1 MSRKRQGERVLGPYQ
16 ENGLFRVVQVDA
28 TGRRESV
35 KFESE
40 AKALR
45 YMEVLLA
52 SLDREEHTTETALD
66 AYETYLGEKG
76 NKARSTGTTLW
87 SIRQF
92 FPDALPLQLLSTKR
106 CEALYV
112 DLRTRTSERTK
123 QPMSADTHRNILA
136 QTKSF
141 LVWCV
146 GKGWLRE
153 NPCEKVKGIG
163 KRRPRGKSLGR
174 EGNTLRVKEARAWYL
189 KALELADRGDEGAT
203 AALVAL
209 LLGMRASEITSR
221 RVRDLDEDESPGDLL
236 WIPCSKTP
244 AGRRTLEV
252 PEVLRPLLVRHAKDK
267 HRDAFLFQATREDR
281 ARRRKE
287 PVSPEDV
294 KRQEI
299 EGRAH
304 WRDWIIG
311 NVRRICKKAGVPEV
325 TAHALRG
332 LLATLTAER
341 GLAGHLI
348 AATLGHEDERTTM
361 HAYAAPGAAAAGANR
376 RGLVLLE
383 GGLKAGAEKP

>member
-1 MSRKRQGERVLGPYQ
+1 MSRKRQGERVLGPY
-16 ENGLFRVVQVDA
+16 EEDGLFRVVQVDA

-40 AKALR
+40 AKAQR
-45 YMEVLLA
+45 YIEVLLA
-52 SLDREEHTTETALD
+52 SLDREEHTTESAID
-66 AYETYLGEKG
+66 AYKAYLVEKG
-76 NKARSTGTTLW
+76 NKERSTETTVW
-87 SIRQF
+87 AIGEF
-92 FPDALPLQLLSTKR
+92 FPSALPLQLLSAKR
-106 CEALYV
+106 CEALYAE
-112 DLRTRTSERTK
+112 LRTRPRERTQK
-123 QPMSADTHRNILA
+123 PLSADTHRNILA

-141 LVWCV
+141 LAWCV
-146 GKGWLRE
+146 TKGWLRT
-153 NPCEKVKGIG
+153 NPLADVKGIG

-174 EGNTLRVKEARAWYL
+174 DGNTLRVKEARAWYV
-189 KALELADRGDEGAT
+189 KALELAEKGDEGAT

-209 LLGMRASEITSR
+209 LLGMRAGEITSR
-221 RVRDLDEDESPGDLL
+221 RVRDLDEDETPGDLL

-252 PEVLRPLLVRHAKDK
+252 PEVLRPLLVRCAKDK
-267 HRDAFLFQATREDR
+267 DRDAFLFQATRDDR
-281 ARRRKE
+281 AHRRKK
-287 PVSPEDV
+287 PLSPEDV
-294 KRQEI
+294 ERQEI

-304 WRDWIIG
+304 WRDWIRK
-311 NVRRICKKAGVPEV
+311 NVRRICRLAKVPQV

-383 GGLKAGAEKP
+383 GGLKAGSEKA

>member
-1 MSRKRQGERVLGPYQ
+1 MSRKRQGERVLGPYE
-16 ENGLFRVVQVDA
+16 ENGLFRIVQIDA
-28 TGRRESV
+28 AGRRESV

-45 YMEVLLA
+45 YMELLLA

-66 AYETYLGEKG
+66 AYETFLGEKG
-76 NKARSTGTTLW
+76 NKERSTVTTLW
-87 SIRQF
+87 SIREF
-92 FPDALPLQLLSTKR
+92 FPTALPLQLLSAKR
-106 CEALYV
+106 CEAHYL
-112 DLRTRTSERTK
+112 DLRTRLSERTK
-123 QPMSADTHRNILA
+123 KPMSADTHRNVLA

-141 LVWCV
+141 LAWCV
-146 GKGWLRE
+146 AKGWLRE

-163 KRRPRGKSLGR
+163 KRRPRGKSLGL

-189 KALELADRGDEGAT
+189 KALELAERGDVGAT

-221 RVRDLDEDESPGDLL
+221 RVRDLDEDEAPGDLL

-252 PEVLRPLLVRHAKDK
+252 PEVLRPLLVRCAKDK
-267 HRDAFLFQATREDR
+267 HRDAFLFQATREGPTSKDPETPEAA
-281 ARRRKE
+281 ARE
-287 PVSPEDV
+287 AL
-294 KRQEI
+294 

-311 NVRRICKKAGVPEV
+311 NVRRICQKAGVPEV